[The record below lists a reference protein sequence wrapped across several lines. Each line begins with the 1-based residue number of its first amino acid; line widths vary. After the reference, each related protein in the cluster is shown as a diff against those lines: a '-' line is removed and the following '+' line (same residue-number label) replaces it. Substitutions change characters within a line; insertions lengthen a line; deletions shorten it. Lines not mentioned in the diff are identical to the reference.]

1 MLTIVFLLVGCS
13 GVIFYPYGP
22 EWSPDGS
29 KIVFIKNYDIWVMN
43 TDGSNQT
50 KLTQGFGGDFLAWS
64 PDGTKIAFGSQQ
76 KGDNYNIC
84 VMNVDGSNKIK
95 LTGN

>member
-1 MLTIVFLLVGCS
+1 MEIVLKKVKKIFSNTSSRPGVNIYWPIIIIGMLTIVFLLVGCS

-50 KLTQGFGGDFLAWS
+50 R
-64 PDGTKIAFGSQQ
+64 
-76 KGDNYNIC
+76 
-84 VMNVDGSNKIK
+84 
-95 LTGN
+95 LTGIK